1 MINLKHPTRPQ
12 IIIIAIVLAVI
23 GVLIYTLSG
32 RANFDQN
39 KHALQDSQ
47 QIGDVTLN
55 TDATGQTTA
64 TVNCDDGSSYDI
76 YYPPGET
83 DYSSVAS
90 NKCHQK

>member
-1 MINLKHPTRPQ
+1 MNLKSLNRRQ
-12 IIIIAIVLAVI
+12 VIIIAIIFAVI
-23 GVLIYTLSG
+23 GVVIYTFSG

-39 KHALQDSQ
+39 KHALQDYQ

-55 TDATGQTTA
+55 TDSAGQTNVTI
-64 TVNCDDGSSYDI
+64 NCEDGSSYDI

-83 DYSSVAS
+83 DYSSVGA

>member
-1 MINLKHPTRPQ
+1 MNLKSLHRRQ
-12 IIIIAIVLAVI
+12 VIIIAMILAFI
-23 GVLIYTLSG
+23 GVVIYTFSG

-39 KHALQDSQ
+39 KHILQDSQ

-55 TDATGQTTA
+55 TDSNGQTTA

-83 DYSSVAS
+83 DYSSVGA